1 MKENTIKN
9 ALSIIELLKNLE
21 DFNIYLYEI
30 LEISSDEVEEAIELI
45 ETSLKD
51 KI

>member
-9 ALSIIELLKNLE
+9 ALSIIELLKILD
-21 DFNIYLYEI
+21 DFNIYIDDI
-30 LEISSDEVEEAIELI
+30 LELSSDEVEEAIELL
-45 ETSLKD
+45 ELSLKD